1 MTPKS
6 WFIKEEKLVNY
17 TSSQPKNTKNK
28 KRTTVK
34 RIKRQ
39 ATNKGKKLIT
49 YLTKNLYSKNIM
61 KD

>member
-17 TSSQPKNTKNK
+17 TSSQLKNTKNK
-28 KRTTVK
+28 KPTTVK

-39 ATNKGKKLIT
+39 VKERIKAFANHK
-49 YLTKNLYSKNIM
+49 
-61 KD
+61 